1 MVGQQFTPE
10 QRILMVLSYH
20 ENGSPSQTSQAF
32 AERFPNRRPP
42 DKNTIL
48 RNFKKHKSKES
59 CNKPQPKQGYL
70 DRPRVSRWAM
80 TAMRNRTEK
89 CLELQGGDDKGRN

>member
-1 MVGQQFTPE
+1 
-10 QRILMVLSYH
+10 MVLSYH
-20 ENGSPSQTSQAF
+20 ETGSPSQTSQAF

-42 DKNTIL
+42 DKNMIV
-48 RNFKKHKSKES
+48 RNLKKHES
-59 CNKPQPKQGYL
+59 HATSHNRNKGIWIDP
-70 DRPRVSRWAM
+70 VSRWAM